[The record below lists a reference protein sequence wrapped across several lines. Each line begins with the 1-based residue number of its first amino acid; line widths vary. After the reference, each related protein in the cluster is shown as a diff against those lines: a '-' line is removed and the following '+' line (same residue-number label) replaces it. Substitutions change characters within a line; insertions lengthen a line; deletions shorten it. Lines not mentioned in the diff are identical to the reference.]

1 MFPPLLS
8 DLVKGLKELLG
19 AIHSRQFAPLYL
31 LGGEEP
37 HHLDQLSDAIE
48 SSVME
53 EHERD
58 FNQTVLYG
66 RDSDLDQ
73 ILAAARQFP
82 MMAER
87 RLVLVKEAQELRE
100 WRSKEKLEKLAAY
113 ADNPVSSTVLVLVHR
128 NKMPDKRLS
137 AVKRI
142 QKAGV
147 VFQSD
152 RIRDYKLPEW
162 IQTHV
167 SVNKRRIAP
176 RTAQILAEYLG
187 NDLKKIAG
195 EMEKLFIALPEG
207 GEVSDVLIEQ
217 HIGISK
223 EYNIFELTNAL
234 SEKDVG
240 RVTRIV
246 QYMRANEKNHPV
258 PRILPTLTNYF
269 ARILTF
275 HHLPSHDPAA
285 VASALRV
292 HPFAAKEYARAARN
306 YPAKKVARIF
316 GYLRECDARSKG
328 INNATVAPYDLLE
341 EALFK
346 TLH

>member
-1 MFPPLLS
+1 
-8 DLVKGLKELLG
+8 
-19 AIHSRQFAPLYL
+19 
-31 LGGEEP
+31 
-37 HHLDQLSDAIE
+37 
-48 SSVME
+48 
-53 EHERD
+53 
-58 FNQTVLYG
+58 
-66 RDSDLDQ
+66 
-73 ILAAARQFP
+73 
-82 MMAER
+82 
-87 RLVLVKEAQELRE
+87 VKEAQDLRE
-100 WRSKEKLEKLAAY
+100 WKSKDKLEKLAAY
-113 ADNPVSSTVLVLVHR
+113 ADNPVASTVLVLVHR

-152 RIRDYKLPEW
+152 KVRDYKLAEW
-162 IQTHV
+162 IEGYV
-167 SVNKRRIAP
+167 SSRKRQIHP
-176 RTAQILAEYLG
+176 RTAQLLAEYLG

-195 EMEKLFIALPEG
+195 EMDKLFIALPEG
-207 GEVSDVLIEQ
+207 GEVSDGLIEQ

-234 SEKDVG
+234 ADKDVG

-269 ARILTF
+269 ARVLTF
-275 HHLPSHDPAA
+275 HHLPNHDPSA

-292 HPFAAKEYARAARN
+292 HPYAAKEYARAARN
-306 YPAKKVARIF
+306 YPTRKVSRIF

-328 INNATVAPYDLLE
+328 IDNATVAPYDLLE

>member
-1 MFPPLLS
+1 M
-8 DLVKGLKELLG
+8 KGLKELLS
-19 AIHSRQFAPLYL
+19 AIHARQFAPLYL

-37 HHLDQLSDAIE
+37 HHLDQLSDAME
-48 SSVME
+48 SSVLE

-113 ADNPVSSTVLVLVHR
+113 ADNPVASTVLVLVHR
-128 NKMPDKRLS
+128 NKMPDKRLA

-152 RIRDYKLPEW
+152 RIRDYKLPDW
-162 IQTHV
+162 IEGYVTA
-167 SVNKRRIAP
+167 SKRRISP
-176 RTAQILAEYLG
+176 RTSQILAEYLG

-195 EMEKLFIALPEG
+195 EMDKLFIALPEG
-207 GEVSDVLIEQ
+207 GEVSDALIEQ

-234 SEKDVG
+234 AEKDVA

-275 HHLPSHDPAA
+275 HHLPSHDPSA

-306 YPAKKVARIF
+306 YPARKVARIF

>member
-1 MFPPLLS
+1 M
-8 DLVKGLKELLG
+8 
-19 AIHSRQFAPLYL
+19 
-31 LGGEEP
+31 
-37 HHLDQLSDAIE
+37 DQLSDAIE
-48 SSVME
+48 SSAME

-152 RIRDYKLPEW
+152 RIRDYKLPDW
-162 IQTHV
+162 IERHV
-167 SVNKRRIAP
+167 AANQRRISP

-207 GEVSDVLIEQ
+207 GEVSDALIEQ

-234 SEKDVG
+234 ADKDVS
-240 RVTRIV
+240 RVTRII

-275 HHLPSHDPAA
+275 HHLPSHDPSA

-306 YPAKKVARIF
+306 YPAKKVSRIF

>member
-1 MFPPLLS
+1 M
-8 DLVKGLKELLG
+8 KGMRDLLG
-19 AIHSRQFAPLYL
+19 AIQSRQFAPLYL

-37 HHLDQLSDAIE
+37 YHLDVLSDAIE
-48 SSVME
+48 AHAME

-58 FNQTVLYG
+58 FNQTILYG

-73 ILAAARQFP
+73 VLAAARQFP

-87 RLVLVKEAQELRE
+87 RLVLVKEAQDLRE
-100 WRSKEKLEKLAAY
+100 WKSKDKLEKLAAY
-113 ADNPVSSTVLVLVHR
+113 ADNPVASTVLVLVHR

-152 RIRDYKLPEW
+152 KVRDYKLAEW
-162 IQTHV
+162 IEGYV
-167 SVNKRRIAP
+167 ASRKRQIHP
-176 RTAQILAEYLG
+176 RTAQLLAEYLG

-195 EMEKLFIALPEG
+195 EMDKLFIALPEG
-207 GEVSDVLIEQ
+207 GGERRPHRAAHRHFQGVQ
-217 HIGISK
+217 H
-223 EYNIFELTNAL
+223 
-234 SEKDVG
+234 
-240 RVTRIV
+240 
-246 QYMRANEKNHPV
+246 
-258 PRILPTLTNYF
+258 
-269 ARILTF
+269 
-275 HHLPSHDPAA
+275 
-285 VASALRV
+285 LRV
-292 HPFAAKEYARAARN
+292 DQSARRQGHRPGDPHRPVHAGQREEPPGAAHPADADQLLRAGADVPSPAEPRPFGCGLGAAR
-306 YPAKKVARIF
+306 PPLCGQRVCPGGPELPGRKVSRIF

-328 INNATVAPYDLLE
+328 IDNATVAPYDLLE

>member
-1 MFPPLLS
+1 MKGFQPLL
-8 DLVKGLKELLG
+8 DE
-19 AIHSRQFAPLYL
+19 IRERRFAPLYL

-37 HHLDQLSDAIE
+37 FYLDLLSDAIE
-48 SSVME
+48 ENAME

-73 ILAAARQFP
+73 VLAAARQFP

-100 WRSKEKLEKLAAY
+100 WKSKEKLEKLAAY
-113 ADNPVSSTVLVLVHR
+113 ADNPVDSTVLVLVHR

-142 QKAGV
+142 QKAGM

-162 IQTHV
+162 IEGFVH
-167 SVNKRRIAP
+167 SKGRRIGP
-176 RTAQILAEYLG
+176 RTAQVMAEYLG
-187 NDLKKIAG
+187 NDLKKVAG
-195 EMEKLFIALPEG
+195 ELEKLFIALPEG
-207 GEVSDVLIEQ
+207 GEVSDALIEQ

-223 EYNIFELTNAL
+223 EYNVFELTGAL
-234 SEKDVG
+234 ANKDIG
-240 RVTRIV
+240 RVTRII
-246 QYMRANEKNHPV
+246 QYMRANEKSNPV
-258 PRILPTLTNYF
+258 PRILPVLTNYF
-269 ARILTF
+269 GRVLAF
-275 HHLPSHDPAA
+275 HHLPNHDPSA

-306 YPAKKVARIF
+306 YPARKVSRIF
-316 GYLRECDARSKG
+316 GYLRECDAKSKG
-328 INNATVAPYDLLE
+328 IGNATVHPFDLLE

>member
-1 MFPPLLS
+1 M
-8 DLVKGLKELLG
+8 KGLKELLS
-19 AIHSRQFAPLYL
+19 AIHARQFAPLYL

-37 HHLDQLSDAIE
+37 HHLDQLSDAME
-48 SSVME
+48 SSVLE

-113 ADNPVSSTVLVLVHR
+113 ADNPVASTVLVLVHR
-128 NKMPDKRLS
+128 NNMPDKRLA

-152 RIRDYKLPEW
+152 RIRDYKLPDW
-162 IQTHV
+162 IEGYVTA
-167 SVNKRRIAP
+167 SKRRISP
-176 RTAQILAEYLG
+176 RTSQILAEYLG

-195 EMEKLFIALPEG
+195 EMDKLFIALPEG
-207 GEVSDVLIEQ
+207 EEVSDALIEQ

-234 SEKDVG
+234 AEKDVA

-275 HHLPSHDPAA
+275 HHLPSHDPSA

-306 YPAKKVARIF
+306 YPARKVARIF

>member
-1 MFPPLLS
+1 M
-8 DLVKGLKELLG
+8 KGLKELLS
-19 AIHSRQFAPLYL
+19 AIHARQFAPLYL

-37 HHLDQLSDAIE
+37 HHLDQLSDAME

-113 ADNPVSSTVLVLVHR
+113 ADNPVASTVLVLVHR
-128 NKMPDKRLS
+128 NKMPDKRLA

-152 RIRDYKLPEW
+152 RIRDYKLPDW
-162 IQTHV
+162 IEGYVTA
-167 SVNKRRIAP
+167 SKRRISP

-195 EMEKLFIALPEG
+195 EMDKLFIALPEG
-207 GEVSDVLIEQ
+207 GEVSDALIEQ

-234 SEKDVG
+234 AEKDVA

-275 HHLPSHDPAA
+275 HHLPSHDPSA

-306 YPAKKVARIF
+306 YPARKVARIF

>member
-1 MFPPLLS
+1 M
-8 DLVKGLKELLG
+8 
-19 AIHSRQFAPLYL
+19 
-31 LGGEEP
+31 
-37 HHLDQLSDAIE
+37 DQLSDAME
-48 SSVME
+48 SSVLE

-113 ADNPVSSTVLVLVHR
+113 ADNPVASTVLVLVHR
-128 NKMPDKRLS
+128 NKMPDKRLA

-152 RIRDYKLPEW
+152 RIRDYKLPDW
-162 IQTHV
+162 IEGYVTA
-167 SVNKRRIAP
+167 SKRRISP

-195 EMEKLFIALPEG
+195 EMDKLFIALPEG
-207 GEVSDVLIEQ
+207 GEVSDALIEQ

-234 SEKDVG
+234 AEKDVA

-258 PRILPTLTNYF
+258 PRVLPTLTNYF

-275 HHLPSHDPAA
+275 HHLPSHDPSA

-306 YPAKKVARIF
+306 YPARKVARIF

>member
-1 MFPPLLS
+1 M
-8 DLVKGLKELLG
+8 KGLKELLG
-19 AIHSRQFAPLYL
+19 AIESRQFSPLYL

-37 HHLDQLSDAIE
+37 HYLDQLSDAIE
-48 SSVME
+48 SSAME

-152 RIRDYKLPEW
+152 RIRDYKLPDW
-162 IQTHV
+162 IERHV
-167 SVNKRRIAP
+167 AASKRRISP

-207 GEVSDVLIEQ
+207 GEVSDALIEQ

-234 SEKDVG
+234 ADKDVS
-240 RVTRIV
+240 RVTRII

-275 HHLPSHDPAA
+275 HHLPSHDPSA

-306 YPAKKVARIF
+306 YPAKKVSRIF

>member
-1 MFPPLLS
+1 MKGFQPLL
-8 DLVKGLKELLG
+8 DE
-19 AIHSRQFAPLYL
+19 IRERRFAPLYL
-31 LGGEEP
+31 LAGEEP
-37 HHLDQLSDAIE
+37 FYLALLSDAIE
-48 SSVME
+48 HSALE

-73 ILAAARQFP
+73 VLAAARQFP

-87 RLVLVKEAQELRE
+87 RLVLVKEAQDLRE
-100 WRSKEKLEKLAAY
+100 WKSKEKLEKLAAY
-113 ADNPVSSTVLVLVHR
+113 ADNPVDSTVLVLVHR

-142 QKAGV
+142 QKSGT

-162 IQTHV
+162 IEGFVH
-167 SVNKRRIAP
+167 SKRRRIGP
-176 RTAQILAEYLG
+176 RTAQVMAEYLG
-187 NDLKKIAG
+187 NDLKKVAG
-195 EMEKLFIALPEG
+195 ELEKLFIALPEG
-207 GEVSDVLIEQ
+207 GEVSDALIEQ

-223 EYNIFELTNAL
+223 EYNVFELTGAL
-234 SEKDVG
+234 ANKDIG
-240 RVTRIV
+240 RVTRII
-246 QYMRANEKNHPV
+246 QYMRANEKSNPV
-258 PRILPTLTNYF
+258 PRILPVLTNYF
-269 ARILTF
+269 GRVLAF
-275 HHLPSHDPAA
+275 HHLPNHDPSA

-306 YPAKKVARIF
+306 YPTRKVSRIF
-316 GYLRECDARSKG
+316 GYLRECDAKSKG
-328 INNATVAPYDLLE
+328 IGNATVHPFDLLQ

-346 TLH
+346 TMH

>member
-1 MFPPLLS
+1 M
-8 DLVKGLKELLG
+8 KGLKELLS
-19 AIHSRQFAPLYL
+19 AIHARQFAPLYL

-37 HHLDQLSDAIE
+37 HHLDQLSDAME
-48 SSVME
+48 SSVLE

-113 ADNPVSSTVLVLVHR
+113 ADNPVASTVLVLVHR
-128 NKMPDKRLS
+128 NKMPDKRLA

-152 RIRDYKLPEW
+152 RIRDYKLPDW
-162 IQTHV
+162 IEGYVTA
-167 SVNKRRIAP
+167 SKRRISP

-195 EMEKLFIALPEG
+195 EMDKLFIALSEG
-207 GEVSDVLIEQ
+207 GEVSDALIEQ

-234 SEKDVG
+234 AEKDVA

-275 HHLPSHDPAA
+275 HHLPSHDPSA

-306 YPAKKVARIF
+306 YPARKVARIF

>member
-1 MFPPLLS
+1 M
-8 DLVKGLKELLG
+8 KGLKELLG
-19 AIHSRQFAPLYL
+19 AIESRQFAPLYL

-37 HHLDQLSDAIE
+37 HYLDQLSDAIE
-48 SSVME
+48 SSAME

-152 RIRDYKLPEW
+152 RIRDYKLPDW
-162 IQTHV
+162 IERHV
-167 SVNKRRIAP
+167 AANQRRISP
-176 RTAQILAEYLG
+176 Q
-187 NDLKKIAG
+187 NS
-195 EMEKLFIALPEG
+195 
-207 GEVSDVLIEQ
+207 SD
-217 HIGISK
+217 
-223 EYNIFELTNAL
+223 
-234 SEKDVG
+234 
-240 RVTRIV
+240 
-246 QYMRANEKNHPV
+246 
-258 PRILPTLTNYF
+258 
-269 ARILTF
+269 
-275 HHLPSHDPAA
+275 
-285 VASALRV
+285 
-292 HPFAAKEYARAARN
+292 
-306 YPAKKVARIF
+306 F
-316 GYLRECDARSKG
+316 G
-328 INNATVAPYDLLE
+328 
-341 EALFK
+341 
-346 TLH
+346 

>member
-1 MFPPLLS
+1 MKGFQPLLDDIRARS
-8 DLVKGLKELLG
+8 
-19 AIHSRQFAPLYL
+19 FAPLYL
-31 LGGEEP
+31 LGGEEAFY
-37 HHLDQLSDAIE
+37 LDVLSDAIE
-48 SSVME
+48 EHALE

-58 FNQTVLYG
+58 FNQTILYG

-73 ILAAARQFP
+73 VLAAARQFP

-100 WRSKEKLEKLAAY
+100 WKSKDKLEKLAAY

-128 NKMPDKRLS
+128 NKMPDKRLG

-142 QKAGV
+142 QQAGV
-147 VFQSD
+147 VFQSSK
-152 RIRDYKLPEW
+152 IRDYKLPEW
-162 IQTHV
+162 IEGFVQ
-167 SVNKRRIAP
+167 SKGRRISP
-176 RTAQILAEYLG
+176 RTAQVMAEYLG
-187 NDLKKIAG
+187 NDLKKVAG
-195 EMEKLFIALPEG
+195 ELEKLFIALPDG
-207 GEVSDVLIEQ
+207 GEVSDTLIEQ

-223 EYNIFELTNAL
+223 EYNIFELTGAL
-234 SEKDVG
+234 AEKDIG

-246 QYMRANEKNHPV
+246 QYMRANEKSNPV
-258 PRILPTLTNYF
+258 PRILPVLTNYF
-269 ARILTF
+269 GRVLTF
-275 HHLPSHDPAA
+275 HHLPSHDPSA

-306 YPAKKVARIF
+306 YPARKVARIF
-316 GYLRECDARSKG
+316 GYLRECDAKSKG
-328 INNATVAPYDLLE
+328 VGNVTVHPFDLLE

>member
-1 MFPPLLS
+1 
-8 DLVKGLKELLG
+8 
-19 AIHSRQFAPLYL
+19 
-31 LGGEEP
+31 
-37 HHLDQLSDAIE
+37 
-48 SSVME
+48 
-53 EHERD
+53 
-58 FNQTVLYG
+58 
-66 RDSDLDQ
+66 
-73 ILAAARQFP
+73 

-87 RLVLVKEAQELRE
+87 RLVLVKEAQDLRE
-100 WRSKEKLEKLAAY
+100 WKSKDKLEKLAACG
-113 ADNPVSSTVLVLVHR
+113 PSCGVHGPR
-128 NKMPDKRLS
+128 PRPQQDAGQAAL

-152 RIRDYKLPEW
+152 KVRDYKLPEW
-162 IQTHV
+162 IEGYV
-167 SVNKRRIAP
+167 ASKKRQIHP
-176 RTAQILAEYLG
+176 RTAQLLAEYLG

-207 GEVSDVLIEQ
+207 GEVSDSLIEQ

-234 SEKDVG
+234 ADKDIG

-269 ARILTF
+269 ARVLTF
-275 HHLPSHDPAA
+275 HHLPNHDPSA

-292 HPFAAKEYARAARN
+292 HPYAAKYARAARN
-306 YPAKKVARIF
+306 YPAQGVPH
-316 GYLRECDARSKG
+316 LRLSRVRRPVQGHRQRHRGALRPAQGGALQDPALSCGKPRPSR
-328 INNATVAPYDLLE
+328 TVDPTMTLQNDLLLR
-341 EALFK
+341 ALNGEMTERPPVWVMRQAGRILPESGDAQPLSGFK
-346 TLH
+346 ELVETRSSPVR

>member
-1 MFPPLLS
+1 M
-8 DLVKGLKELLG
+8 KGLKELLS
-19 AIHSRQFAPLYL
+19 AIHARQFAPLYL

-37 HHLDQLSDAIE
+37 HHLDQLSDAME
-48 SSVME
+48 SSVLE

-113 ADNPVSSTVLVLVHR
+113 ADNPVASTVLVLVHR
-128 NKMPDKRLS
+128 NKMPDKRLA

-152 RIRDYKLPEW
+152 RIRDYKLPDW
-162 IQTHV
+162 IEGYVTA
-167 SVNKRRIAP
+167 SKRRISP

-195 EMEKLFIALPEG
+195 EMDKLFIALPEG
-207 GEVSDVLIEQ
+207 GEVSDALIEQ

-234 SEKDVG
+234 AEKDVA

-258 PRILPTLTNYF
+258 PRVLPTLTNYF

-275 HHLPSHDPAA
+275 HHLPSHDPSA

-306 YPAKKVARIF
+306 YPARKVARIF

>member
-1 MFPPLLS
+1 M
-8 DLVKGLKELLG
+8 KGMRDLLG
-19 AIHSRQFAPLYL
+19 AIQSRHFAPLYL

-37 HHLDQLSDAIE
+37 YHLDVLSDAIE
-48 SSVME
+48 ANAME

-58 FNQTVLYG
+58 FNQTILYG

-73 ILAAARQFP
+73 VLAAARQFP

-87 RLVLVKEAQELRE
+87 RLVLVKEAQDLRE
-100 WRSKEKLEKLAAY
+100 WKSKDKLEKLAAY
-113 ADNPVSSTVLVLVHR
+113 ADNPVASTVLVLVHR

-152 RIRDYKLPEW
+152 KVRDYKLAEW
-162 IQTHV
+162 IEGYV
-167 SVNKRRIAP
+167 ASRKRQIHP
-176 RTAQILAEYLG
+176 RTAQLLAEYLG

-195 EMEKLFIALPEG
+195 EMDKLFIALPEG
-207 GEVSDVLIEQ
+207 GEVSDALIEQ

-234 SEKDVG
+234 ADKDIG

-269 ARILTF
+269 ARVLTF
-275 HHLPSHDPAA
+275 HHLPNHDPSA

-292 HPFAAKEYARAARN
+292 HPYAAKEYARAARN
-306 YPAKKVARIF
+306 YPARKVSRIF

-328 INNATVAPYDLLE
+328 IDNATVAPYDLLE

>member
-1 MFPPLLS
+1 M
-8 DLVKGLKELLG
+8 
-19 AIHSRQFAPLYL
+19 
-31 LGGEEP
+31 
-37 HHLDQLSDAIE
+37 DQLSDAIE
-48 SSVME
+48 SSAME

-152 RIRDYKLPEW
+152 RIRDYKLPDW
-162 IQTHV
+162 IERHV
-167 SVNKRRIAP
+167 AANQRRISP

-207 GEVSDVLIEQ
+207 GEVSDALIEQ

-234 SEKDVG
+234 ADKDVS
-240 RVTRIV
+240 RVTRII

-275 HHLPSHDPAA
+275 HHLPSHDPSA

-292 HPFAAKEYARAARN
+292 PPFAAKEYARAARN
-306 YPAKKVARIF
+306 YPAKKVSRIF

>member
-1 MFPPLLS
+1 M
-8 DLVKGLKELLG
+8 
-19 AIHSRQFAPLYL
+19 
-31 LGGEEP
+31 
-37 HHLDQLSDAIE
+37 DQLSDAIE
-48 SSVME
+48 SSAME

-152 RIRDYKLPEW
+152 RIRDYKLPDW
-162 IQTHV
+162 IERHV
-167 SVNKRRIAP
+167 AANQRRISP

-207 GEVSDVLIEQ
+207 GEVSDALIEQ

-234 SEKDVG
+234 ADKDIS
-240 RVTRIV
+240 RVTRII

-275 HHLPSHDPAA
+275 HHLPSHDPSA

-306 YPAKKVARIF
+306 YPAKKVSRIF

>member
-1 MFPPLLS
+1 
-8 DLVKGLKELLG
+8 VKGLKELLS
-19 AIHSRQFAPLYL
+19 AIHARQFAPLYL

-37 HHLDQLSDAIE
+37 HHLDQLSDAME
-48 SSVME
+48 SSVLE

-113 ADNPVSSTVLVLVHR
+113 ADNPVASTVLVLVHR
-128 NKMPDKRLS
+128 NKMPDKRLA

-152 RIRDYKLPEW
+152 RIRDYKLPDW
-162 IQTHV
+162 IEGYVTA
-167 SVNKRRIAP
+167 SKRRISP

-195 EMEKLFIALPEG
+195 EMDKLFIALPEG
-207 GEVSDVLIEQ
+207 GEVSDALIEQ

-234 SEKDVG
+234 AEKDVA

-275 HHLPSHDPAA
+275 HHLPSHDPSA

-306 YPAKKVARIF
+306 YPARKVARIF

>member
-1 MFPPLLS
+1 M
-8 DLVKGLKELLG
+8 KGLKELLS
-19 AIHSRQFAPLYL
+19 AIHARQFAPLYL

-37 HHLDQLSDAIE
+37 HHLDQLSDAME
-48 SSVME
+48 SSVLE

-113 ADNPVSSTVLVLVHR
+113 ADNPVASTVLVLVHR
-128 NKMPDKRLS
+128 NKMPDKRLA

-152 RIRDYKLPEW
+152 RIRDYKLPDW
-162 IQTHV
+162 IEGYVTA
-167 SVNKRRIAP
+167 SKRRISP

-195 EMEKLFIALPEG
+195 EMDKLFIALPEG
-207 GEVSDVLIEQ
+207 GEVSDALIEQ

-234 SEKDVG
+234 AEKDVA

-275 HHLPSHDPAA
+275 HHLPSHDPSA

-306 YPAKKVARIF
+306 YPARKVARIF